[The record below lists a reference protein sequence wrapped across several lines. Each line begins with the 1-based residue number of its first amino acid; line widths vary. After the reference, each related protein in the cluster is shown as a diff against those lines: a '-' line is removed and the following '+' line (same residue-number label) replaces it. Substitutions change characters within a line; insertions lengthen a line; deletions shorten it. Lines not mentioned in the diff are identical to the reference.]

1 MINKKGGSQI
11 ENLTFNHKSFKK
23 KGQMKSNRDMIST
36 IGKIF
41 PRAIGYHPCIIKTD
55 LYWERYECPK
65 FWDNKN
71 PSFESLKEI
80 GGVLA
85 TF

>member
-11 ENLTFNHKSFKK
+11 EILTFNHKSLKK
-23 KGQMKSNRDMIST
+23 KGQMKSNKDMIST

-55 LYWERYECPK
+55 LY
-65 FWDNKN
+65 
-71 PSFESLKEI
+71 
-80 GGVLA
+80 
-85 TF
+85 